1 MRILLLNM
9 STVYPLAENRNI
21 LTTRNQLIC
30 SLLIQL
36 MLASSVLAVDV
47 KTLQQSAE
55 AGEAEAQYQLAVLY
69 DDGGEVAQNYE
80 QAIYWYQKAAEQG
93 LDKAQHNLG
102 IAYDEGLGV
111 TQDYQQA
118 YEWFQKAAQQGFS
131 LSQFS
136 LGIMYAFGQGR
147 LADAKRAY
155 MWLKIARNNGYPE
168 AARYIRLIV
177 RGMSQEQRSEAE
189 ALVSRCEASNF
200 KDC

>member
-1 MRILLLNM
+1 M

-131 LSQFS
+131 LSQ
-136 LGIMYAFGQGR
+136 
-147 LADAKRAY
+147 
-155 MWLKIARNNGYPE
+155 
-168 AARYIRLIV
+168 
-177 RGMSQEQRSEAE
+177 
-189 ALVSRCEASNF
+189 
-200 KDC
+200 